1 MNLLT
6 IKNLKKNGIV
16 KIGTNIL
23 NQEIL
28 IGKIKIKTEKTIITK
43 ILNTMF
49 KKALVKDSS
58 IKAPKGI
65 IGTVTKIK
73 IAKRKSLYSIAI
85 YVTEKR
91 KIQIGDKVA
100 GRHGNKGIVSKI
112 LPSADMPYLQ
122 DGTPL
127 DMILNPLGIPSRM
140 NVGQIFE
147 CLLTLAAVNLREKY
161 KILPFDEMQE
171 NKSSQSI
178 VYNKLNEARKKTNKK
193 WLFNPDYAGKVRSVI
208 CINRVSNILI
218 INQSR
223 NTLILKILIF
233 EIFMN

>member
-1 MNLLT
+1 MDLQT
-6 IKNLKKNGIV
+6 VKTLKKNGII
-16 KIGTNIL
+16 KIGTNIY

-28 IGKIKIKTEKTIITK
+28 IGKIRIKTEKTILSKLI
-43 ILNTMF
+43 NTIF
-49 KKALVKDSS
+49 GKTLVKDASM
-58 IKAPKGI
+58 KASKGI
-65 IGTVTKIK
+65 TGIVTKIK
-73 IAKRKSLYSIAI
+73 ITKRKSLYSIAI

-122 DGTPL
+122 DGTPI

-147 CLLTLAAVNLREKY
+147 CLLTLAAVNLKEKY

-171 NKSSQSI
+171 SKSSQII
-178 VYNKLNEARKKTNKK
+178 VYKKLNEARKKTNKE
-193 WLFNPDYAGKVRSVI
+193 WLFNPNYAGKVR
-208 CINRVSNILI
+208 
-218 INQSR
+218 
-223 NTLILKILIF
+223 F
-233 EIFMN
+233 ETV